1 MNILIISGF
10 DATAS
15 AGILL
20 DSHIVKTLNL
30 QPFAIVPSLL
40 VQNHSGIF
48 GNIVFQKDEIANQIN
63 NIPFQAKF
71 VKIGLLQTIQAVKT
85 VGKFLAKHKPIAVV
99 DIPLVSSS
107 GFVLVEK
114 MEEYI
119 ATFKTHI
126 LPFTHIFT
134 PNQFELEA
142 FGGINEIFSH
152 KCKHI
157 LAKGG
162 HSQNAQF
169 SIDTL
174 HHPTRKVEFSL
185 PRISFDDNIRGTGCA
200 LSTSIAC
207 FLAQNFSVES
217 SIEKAK
223 NFVHNG
229 IVHSVK
235 VNEKTRVLRF

>member
-1 MNILIISGF
+1 MNIIIISGF

-20 DSHIVKTLNL
+20 DSHIVKNLNL
-30 QPFAIVPSLL
+30 QPFAIIPSLL
-40 VQNHSGIF
+40 VQNHSGVF
-48 GNIVFQKDEIANQIN
+48 GNVVFQKDEIENQLN
-63 NIPFQAKF
+63 NIPFQPKF
-71 VKIGLLQTIQAVKT
+71 VKIGLLQTIQAVEI

-107 GFVLVEK
+107 SFVLVEE

-119 ATFKTHI
+119 AAFKEHI

-142 FGGINEIFSH
+142 FGGIDEIFSH

-157 LAKGG
+157 LEKGG
-162 HSQNAQF
+162 HSQNTEF

-174 HHPTRKVEFSL
+174 HTHTNKVEFSL
-185 PRISFDDNIRGTGCA
+185 TRINFSENIRGTGCA
-200 LSTSIAC
+200 FSTAIVC
-207 FLAQNFSVES
+207 FLAQNFSVEI
-217 SIEKAK
+217 SIEKAQ

-229 IVHSVK
+229 ILNSVK

>member
-40 VQNHSGIF
+40 IQNHSGTF
-48 GNIVFQKDEIANQIN
+48 GNLIFQKHDIENQLN
-63 NIPFQAKF
+63 NIPYQIKF
-71 VKIGLLQTIQAVKT
+71 VKIGLLQTIEAIEI

-107 GFVLVEK
+107 GFILVEK
-114 MEEYI
+114 MQEYI
-119 ATFKTHI
+119 AAFKTHI

-134 PNQFELEA
+134 PNQFELET
-142 FGGINEIFSH
+142 FGGIDEIFSH
-152 KCKHI
+152 NCKQI
-157 LAKGG
+157 LEKGG
-162 HSQNAQF
+162 HSQNAEF

-174 HHPTRKVEFSL
+174 HTRTHKTYFSL
-185 PRISFDDNIRGTGCA
+185 PRIHFTENIRGTGCA
-200 LSTSIAC
+200 LSAAIAC
-207 FLAQNFSVES
+207 FIAQNFSVEI

>member
-20 DSHIVKTLNL
+20 DSHIAKALNIQSFCIL
-30 QPFAIVPSLL
+30 PSLL
-40 VQNHSGIF
+40 VQNHKEVA
-48 GNIVFQKDEIANQIN
+48 GNIIFQKHEIENQLN
-63 NIPFQAKF
+63 NIPFHPQF
-71 VKIGLLQTIQAVKT
+71 VKIGLLQTIEAIEM
-85 VGKFLAKHKPIAVV
+85 VGEFLAKHKPITVV

-107 GFVLVEK
+107 GFILVEK

-119 ATFKTHI
+119 SVFKKYI

-134 PNQFELEA
+134 PNQFEFEV
-142 FGGINEIFSH
+142 FGGIDEIFSH
-152 KCKHI
+152 NCKQI
-157 LAKGG
+157 LEKGG
-162 HSQNAQF
+162 HSQNAEF

-174 HHPTRKVEFSL
+174 HTRTHKTYFPL
-185 PRISFDDNIRGTGCA
+185 PRINFTENIRGTGCA
-200 LSTSIAC
+200 LSTAIAC
-207 FLAQNFSVES
+207 FLAQNFSVEI

-229 IVHSVK
+229 IVHSVQ